1 MVQKFLFFSIIFFN
15 VDSSF
20 NIKDTLLKFSVVVL
34 GITME
39 GTVSQIFY
47 LGPSFCFMYLR
58 KMKL

>member
-1 MVQKFLFFSIIFFN
+1 MVQKFLFFSIICLN

-20 NIKDTLLKFSVVVL
+20 NIKDTLLKFYVVVL
-34 GITME
+34 GITLE

>member
-1 MVQKFLFFSIIFFN
+1 MVQKFLFFSIIFLN
-15 VDSSF
+15 VHSSF
-20 NIKDTLLKFSVVVL
+20 NIKDTLLKFYVVVL
-34 GITME
+34 GITLE